1 MSVKAKITFWY
12 AASLLVILALVLVF
26 LLSVGGMQARRDL
39 EATLI
44 STVELEAV
52 RVEIDDYDGPDDD
65 DLLDPRVYPV
75 TENVLVE
82 LEDVTFYQNSAY
94 IAVYYNGF
102 ILDGVLPQGIT
113 LPAPAGNGLSV
124 HGNWL
129 VYDLATSDEGVTV
142 YVRGCADLTTA
153 TNTFSSLLGLAFIAL
168 PIILCVALIGGYLIT
183 KRSFGLVKRIVQTA
197 DSIAESGDLS
207 RRIGAGQSND
217 ELHVLANAFDRMFD
231 RIEESFQKEKQ
242 FTSDASHELRTPT
255 AVIIAQS
262 EYALEH
268 EEAREHALQ
277 VIFSQAKKMSA
288 MLSQLLMLARAD
300 RGTQKLNREQLD
312 LSELTDIIVQQQ
324 AELAEARHITFESD
338 LEPEV
343 RVCADETLIM
353 RVLINLTD
361 NAVRY
366 GKDGGKIKVALH
378 RMGNRAVVSVQ
389 DDGIGISEENQ
400 KKVWER
406 FYQADP
412 SHGGEGSGLGLSMVK
427 WIVEAHGGS
436 VWLESELGKGST
448 FCFSLELCPQD
459 KNKEE

>member
-1 MSVKAKITFWY
+1 M
-12 AASLLVILALVLVF
+12 
-26 LLSVGGMQARRDL
+26 
-39 EATLI
+39 
-44 STVELEAV
+44 
-52 RVEIDDYDGPDDD
+52 
-65 DLLDPRVYPV
+65 
-75 TENVLVE
+75 
-82 LEDVTFYQNSAY
+82 
-94 IAVYYNGF
+94 
-102 ILDGVLPQGIT
+102 
-113 LPAPAGNGLSV
+113 
-124 HGNWL
+124 
-129 VYDLATSDEGVTV
+129 
-142 YVRGCADLTTA
+142 RGCADLTTA

-277 VIFSQAKKMSA
+277 VISSQAKKMSA

-324 AELAEARHITFESD
+324 AELAEDRHITFESD

-400 KKVWER
+400 KKGVGALLPGRSFTWRRR
-406 FYQADP
+406 FRLGAFNGQVDRRGP
-412 SHGGEGSGLGLSMVK
+412 RRLGL
-427 WIVEAHGGS
+427 A
-436 VWLESELGKGST
+436 GKRAGQGKH
-448 FCFSLELCPQD
+448 FLLFAGALPARQ
-459 KNKEE
+459 K

>member
-1 MSVKAKITFWY
+1 M
-12 AASLLVILALVLVF
+12 
-26 LLSVGGMQARRDL
+26 
-39 EATLI
+39 
-44 STVELEAV
+44 
-52 RVEIDDYDGPDDD
+52 
-65 DLLDPRVYPV
+65 

-82 LEDVTFYQNSAY
+82 LEDVTFYQNGAY

-277 VIFSQAKKMSA
+277 VISSQAKKMSA
-288 MLSQLLMLARAD
+288 MLSQLLMLARARP

-324 AELAEARHITFESD
+324 AELAEERHITFES
-338 LEPEV
+338 
-343 RVCADETLIM
+343 
-353 RVLINLTD
+353 
-361 NAVRY
+361 
-366 GKDGGKIKVALH
+366 
-378 RMGNRAVVSVQ
+378 
-389 DDGIGISEENQ
+389 
-400 KKVWER
+400 
-406 FYQADP
+406 
-412 SHGGEGSGLGLSMVK
+412 
-427 WIVEAHGGS
+427 
-436 VWLESELGKGST
+436 
-448 FCFSLELCPQD
+448 
-459 KNKEE
+459 